1 MYMLCLHYI
10 DVGVHAYVY
19 GTNDIMYLHA
29 CGIYATLVFMYVLKL
44 GWNCGVSYYTYIM
57 LVGIGVVLFSYGY
70 GLLAHLSVYKL
81 VEWEVRVVCL
91 KVLVDLILGRL
102 LIFGGYID
110 RYN

>member
-1 MYMLCLHYI
+1 MLVSMLVC
-10 DVGVHAYVY
+10 
-19 GTNDIMYLHA
+19 GTNDVMYLHT
-29 CGIYATLVFMYVLKL
+29 CGIYAMLVFMYVLKL
-44 GWNCGVSYYTYIM
+44 GWSCRVLYYACIILVS
-57 LVGIGVVLFSYGY
+57 IGVVLFSYGY
-70 GLLAHLSVYKL
+70 GLLARRCKCKL